1 MEIVNIDFKT
11 YIYNS
16 YNILIKTYLSPYKE
30 IIKFIIDKE
39 ILINDYLV
47 MSKFENIP
55 KLLSVLKDR
64 TSLCFERING
74 RTLRIYI
81 SEKHDLKSRL
91 DIYTKILGVFEKL
104 HNKNILHCDIS
115 LDNILINYKNE
126 IFIIDFSEALFINQ
140 NISLKKYISINKE
153 FSSEEKYS
161 IIEKPNLEI
170 DIYSLM
176 ILIKYIFKNEV
187 YIFKEILDKNQ
198 KENFTNWYKNI
209 YLFIEGIRGS
219 LEYN

>member
-1 MEIVNIDFKT
+1 M
-11 YIYNS
+11 
-16 YNILIKTYLSPYKE
+16 
-30 IIKFIIDKE
+30 
-39 ILINDYLV
+39 
-47 MSKFENIP
+47 
-55 KLLSVLKDR
+55 
-64 TSLCFERING
+64 
-74 RTLRIYI
+74 
-81 SEKHDLKSRL
+81 
-91 DIYTKILGVFEKL
+91 FEKL

-153 FSSEEKYS
+153 FSSKEKYS

-187 YIFKEILDKNQ
+187 YIFKEILDKDQ

-209 YLFIEGIRGS
+209 YLFIDGIRGS
-219 LEYN
+219 IEYN

>member
-91 DIYTKILGVFEKL
+91 DIYTKILEGL
-104 HNKNILHCDIS
+104 NILFF
-115 LDNILINYKNE
+115 N
-126 IFIIDFSEALFINQ
+126 F
-140 NISLKKYISINKE
+140 KKYH
-153 FSSEEKYS
+153 FSLFYKVNF
-161 IIEKPNLEI
+161 K
-170 DIYSLM
+170 
-176 ILIKYIFKNEV
+176 ILKLYFFYIKF
-187 YIFKEILDKNQ
+187 
-198 KENFTNWYKNI
+198 
-209 YLFIEGIRGS
+209 
-219 LEYN
+219 